1 MKNVE
6 NELGDASYSQKATE
20 MVLKIY
26 DPAMCCSSGV
36 CGPSVDPI
44 LAQFASAL
52 KEVSK
57 HAGVRVERYNL
68 GQQPQAF
75 AANETVKDML
85 GNGGMEELPFIFIND
100 VLWLKGRHPSKAEL
114 FDALNIK
121 TSVLFTSFSAPQ
133 DDSACCADGGCC

>member
-36 CGPSVDPI
+36 CGPSVDPV

-52 KEVSK
+52 SIISK
-57 HAGVRVERYNL
+57 QYGIRVERYNL
-68 GQQPQAF
+68 GQEPQAF
-75 AANETVKDML
+75 ASNETVKAML
-85 GNGGMEELPFIFIND
+85 GEGGMEELPFIFIND
-100 VLWLKGRHPSKAEL
+100 ELWVKGRHPSKEEL
-114 FDALNIK
+114 FKALNIK
-121 TSVLFTSFSAPQ
+121 VSMEFTSFAAPQ
-133 DDSACCADGGCC
+133 NDSACCADGGCC